1 MRHPSASKA
10 LIGIVSLT
18 IALAACTGAASPTP
32 APTATPEASE
42 PAPATGGAPSAGAPS
57 GEATAEPSA
66 STRVGPPE
74 GQASEFIV
82 AETAVGIGS
91 VAFKAAIDELIAQG
105 YTIETP
111 VLDASELVSQGVAS
125 GQFQFGS
132 GANSSA
138 LLAMEAGGEMEFIV
152 DRNSN
157 EWTIVTTA
165 EIDDCTELVQS
176 RVAIHSP
183 GSVSGAMIRDWI
195 NNTCP
200 DAGNFEPLIIAGSQ
214 NRAAALEADQIDG
227 TPAELRDWIA
237 LSSTGGDKYKILVNF
252 TEELPDLHPTSMYG
266 NSAWM
271 QENPDVTKDL
281 IREILLQ
288 HRRINSED
296 GYLLSLYEKYLPD
309 EAADTELATLVTDT
323 YREQGLFDNN
333 GGLTP
338 EAVEYTTQFFG
349 PNGTGDLKEE
359 MSVEEVSEL
368 SYLEEVLEEI
378 GRE

>member
-1 MRHPSASKA
+1 MRRAYASRAFAGLATLA
-10 LIGIVSLT
+10 LVLG
-18 IALAACTGAASPTP
+18 ACTSGASQSPSAASP
-32 APTATPEASE
+32 S
-42 PAPATGGAPSAGAPS
+42 APAS
-57 GEATAEPSA
+57 GDPASGEPSA

-74 GQASEFIV
+74 GQVSEFIV

-91 VAFKAAIDELIAQG
+91 VAFKAAIEELNKQG
-105 YTIETP
+105 YKIDTP

-138 LLAMEAGGEMEFIV
+138 LLAMEAGGAMKFIV
-152 DRNSN
+152 DRNAN

-165 EIDDCTELVQS
+165 AIDDCADLVAS

-195 NNTCP
+195 ANTCP
-200 DAGNFEPLIIAGSQ
+200 DSLADFEPLIIAGSQ
-214 NRAAALEADQIDG
+214 NRAAALEAGQIDG
-227 TPAELRDWIA
+227 TPAELRDWIS

-252 TEELPDLHPTSMYG
+252 TEDLPDLHPTSMYA
-266 NSAWM
+266 NTAFI
-271 QENPDVTKDL
+271 EANPDVTKDL

-296 GYLLSLYEKYLPD
+296 GYLLSLYQKYLPE
-309 EAADTELATLVTDT
+309 EAADTELAKLVTDT
-323 YREQGLFDNN
+323 YIEQHLFDNN

-338 EAVEYTTQFFG
+338 EAVEYTANFFG

-359 MSVEEVSEL
+359 MPVDQISDL
-368 SYLEEVLEEI
+368 SLLEQVLDEI